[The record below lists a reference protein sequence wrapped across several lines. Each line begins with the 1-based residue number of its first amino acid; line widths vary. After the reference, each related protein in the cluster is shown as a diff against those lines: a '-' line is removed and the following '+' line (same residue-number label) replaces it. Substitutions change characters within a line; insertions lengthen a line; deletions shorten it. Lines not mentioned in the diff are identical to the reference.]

1 MVSFAETLENALQI
15 AKNISGD
22 EIPKAIAFAVKAY
35 AAKEF
40 VFEFLFTTVSL
51 GCMAYIV
58 YRLIYCLTR
67 SGGE

>member
-15 AKNISGD
+15 AKNISSD

-40 VFEFLFTTVSL
+40 LFTTVLL
-51 GCMAYIV
+51 GCMAYTV
-58 YRLIYCLTR
+58 YRLINRMTR
-67 SGGE
+67 